1 LEIIIQPDERAGYQ
15 FAARIVAALVRDRP
29 DAVLGLVTGR
39 TAVPL
44 YQEVIRIHRDQRLT
58 FSSVRTFNLDEYVGL
73 PHGHPASYHAF
84 MKTHL
89 FEAIDIK
96 PTNTHIPNGMA
107 DDIARECREYEQQI
121 RDCGGIDLQ
130 ILGIGA
136 DGHIGFNE
144 PSSSLGSRT
153 RIKTLTD
160 GTRRDN
166 AHAFEQFEDVPRHA
180 ITMGVGT
187 IMDARSC
194 LVLAFGMGKAD
205 PVAKAVEGPV
215 TAMVPASVLQ
225 FHPDVKVI
233 LDPDSAALL
242 ARKDYYAKVFRD
254 KPSWQQY

>member
-1 LEIIIQPDERAGYQ
+1 LEIIIQPDERAGYRL
-15 FAARIVAALVRDRP
+15 AARIITALVNSRP
-29 DAVLGLVTGR
+29 QAVLGLVTGR

-44 YQEVIRIHRDQRLT
+44 YQEVIRVHREEKLT
-58 FSSVRTFNLDEYVGL
+58 FASVRTFNLDEYVGL
-73 PHGHPASYHAF
+73 PPKHPASYHAF

-89 FEAIDIK
+89 FQAIDIK
-96 PTNTHIPNGMA
+96 PANTHIPDGMA
-107 DDIARECREYEQQI
+107 QDIPGECRRYEELI
-121 RDCGGIDLQ
+121 RECGGIDIQ
-130 ILGIGA
+130 VLGIGT

-160 GTRRDN
+160 ETRRDN
-166 AHAFEQFEDVPRHA
+166 AHAFASLDDVPHHV
-180 ITMGVGT
+180 ITMGIGT
-187 IMDARSC
+187 IMTAKSC
-194 LVLAFGMGKAD
+194 LVLAFGPGKAE

-233 LDPDSAALL
+233 LDPHSAAGL
-242 ARKDYYAKVFRD
+242 AKKEYYAKVFRD

>member
-1 LEIIIQPDERAGYQ
+1 LEIIIQPDQRAGYL
-15 FAARIVAALVRDRP
+15 FAARKVAALVRDRP

-39 TAVPL
+39 TAVPFYEEL
-44 YQEVIRIHRDQRLT
+44 VRIHREERLT
-58 FSSVRTFNLDEYVGL
+58 FASVRTFNLDEYVGL
-73 PHGHPASYHAF
+73 PHDHPASYHAF
-84 MKTHL
+84 MKTRL
-89 FEAIDIK
+89 FEAIDLK
-96 PTNTHIPNGMA
+96 PGNTHIPDGMA
-107 DDIARECREYEQQI
+107 QDIARECREYERKI

-153 RIKTLTD
+153 RLKTLTD

-166 AHAFEQFEDVPRHA
+166 AHAFGKLEDVPRHV

-194 LVLAFGMGKAD
+194 MVLAFGEPKAAA
-205 PVAKAVEGPV
+205 VAKTVEGPV

-233 LDPDSAALL
+233 LDPHSAAQL
-242 ARKDYYAKVFRD
+242 ARKEYYLKVFEE
-254 KPSWQQY
+254 KPDWQH

>member
-1 LEIIIQPDERAGYQ
+1 MEIIIQPDERAGYRL
-15 FAARIVAALVRDRP
+15 AARMLAALVKARP

-44 YQEVIRIHRDQRLT
+44 YEEVIRIHREETLK

-73 PHGHPASYHAF
+73 PPEHPASYHAF
-84 MKTHL
+84 MRTHL
-89 FEAIDIK
+89 FDAIDIK
-96 PTNTHIPNGMA
+96 KANTHIPNGMA
-107 DDIARECREYEQQI
+107 ADIPGECRSYEERI
-121 RDCGGIDLQ
+121 RECGGIDLQ
-130 ILGIGA
+130 VLGIGA

-166 AHAFEQFEDVPRHA
+166 AHAFEKLDDVPRHA

-187 IMDARSC
+187 IMDAKTC
-194 LVLAFGMGKAD
+194 LVLAFGIGKAE

-215 TAMVPASVLQ
+215 TSMVPASVLQ

-233 LDPDSAALL
+233 LDQDSAAGL
-242 ARKDYYAKVFRD
+242 ARKEYYATVYRD
-254 KPSWQQY
+254 KPAWQRY